1 MAFNPLTDMAKS
13 IRMHQIKRI
22 IELQLQGLSIRQT
35 VRLTALSRNTIREY
49 LRRISSG
56 GLTLSEAMK
65 LDDASL
71 SALVYTDAIEKVT
84 SGRNVD
90 DRYSALVEKLDNYC
104 SELRKRGV
112 TRQLLWEEYRK
123 DHPHGYGYTQFCE
136 YLKQHIRIDEAVM
149 HFVHRPAESLQID
162 FAGAKLG
169 YIDRTTGE
177 WISCEVLV
185 CVMPFSH
192 YLYVEALPSQKQE
205 HFIAGLCRCLGF
217 LGGVPWSMK
226 VDNMRTAVLRSN
238 RYEPIFTEA
247 MQYFAEHYGTTV
259 LAARVGKPRDKAS
272 VEKAVDLS
280 YKHIYAPLRNQ
291 RFHSIDELNV
301 AIGKQVELFNTRR
314 FKNKPGSRNQLF
326 EEHEKPLLKPLP
338 SSIYEIKNTTES
350 KVPKNYHVILGQDRH
365 HYSVPYTLIGKRLKI
380 IYTAD
385 TVEVYD
391 NLTRVAIHKRNYTR
405 NGHSTNPDH
414 QPLKHK
420 HTAKQRA
427 WDDEYFLR
435 NASYLGQSVQEA
447 VKRILASKVIEVQT
461 YNSCLGILRL
471 GKTYGPDRLEAACHR
486 ALCAP
491 RVNYGMIKSILE
503 KNLDKVTLQ
512 QNQFD
517 LPIHSQIR
525 GPEQYQ

>member
-1 MAFNPLTDMAKS
+1 MAKS
-13 IRMHQIKRI
+13 IRMHQIRTI
-22 IELQLQGLSIRQT
+22 IEFQQQGRSIRHT
-35 VRLTALSRNTIREY
+35 VRLTGLSRNTIRDY
-49 LRRISSG
+49 LRRISSA
-56 GLTLSEAMK
+56 GLTLLEAIK

-71 SALVYTDAIEKVT
+71 SAIVYADTVEKN
-84 SGRNVD
+84 SAGRNVD
-90 DRYSALVEKLDNYC
+90 DRYSTLAPKLDDYC

-123 DHPHGYGYTQFCE
+123 EYPNGYGYTQFCE
-136 YLKQHIRIDEAVM
+136 YLNHHTRIDEAVM

-162 FAGAKLG
+162 FAGSKLG
-169 YIDRTTGE
+169 YVDRTTGE
-177 WISCEVLV
+177 WITCEVLV
-185 CVMPFSH
+185 CVMPYSH
-192 YLYVEALPSQKQE
+192 FLYVEALPSQKQE
-205 HFIAGLCRCLGF
+205 YFIAGLGRCLGF

-226 VDNMRTAVLRSN
+226 VDNMRTAVLKSN
-238 RYEPIFTEA
+238 RYEPVFTEA

-291 RFHSIDELNV
+291 IFHSIDELN
-301 AIGKQVELFNTRR
+301 AGIRKHVELFNARR
-314 FKNKPGSRNQLF
+314 FKNKPGSRKQLF
-326 EEHEKPLLKPLP
+326 EEHERPLLKPLP

-350 KVPKNYHVILGQDRH
+350 KVPKNYHVILGEDRH

-391 NLTRVAIHKRNYTR
+391 NLSRVAIHKRNYTR

-414 QPLKHK
+414 QPANHK
-420 HTAKQRA
+420 HIAKQRA

-471 GKTYGPDRLEAACHR
+471 GKTYGSDRLEAACHR
-486 ALCAP
+486 ALGAP
-491 RVNYGMIKSILE
+491 RINYGMIKSILE
-503 KNLDKVTLQ
+503 KNLDRVSVQ
-512 QNQFD
+512 QHQFD
-517 LPIHSQIR
+517 PPIHNQIR

>member
-1 MAFNPLTDMAKS
+1 MAKS
-13 IRMHQIKRI
+13 IRMHQIRTI
-22 IELQLQGLSIRQT
+22 FELQQQGRSIRQT
-35 VRLTALSRNTIREY
+35 VRLTGLSRNTIREY
-49 LRRISSG
+49 LRRISSA

-71 SALVYTDAIEKVT
+71 STLVYADTLEKAT
-84 SGRNVD
+84 AGRSVD
-90 DRYSALVEKLDNYC
+90 DRFVTLSEKLDNYC
-104 SELRKRGV
+104 LELRKRGV

-123 DHPHGYGYTQFCE
+123 EHPNGYGYTQFCE
-136 YLKQHIRIDEAVM
+136 YLNHRTRIDEAVM

-162 FAGAKLG
+162 FAGSKLG
-169 YIDRTTGE
+169 YVDRTSGE
-177 WISCEVLV
+177 WIPCEVLV
-185 CVMPFSH
+185 CVMPYSH

-205 HFIAGLCRCLGF
+205 HFITGLGRCLGF
-217 LGGVPWSMK
+217 LGGVPWSLK
-226 VDNMRTAVLRSN
+226 VDNMRTAVLKSN
-238 RYEPIFTEA
+238 RYEPVFTEA
-247 MQYFAEHYGTTV
+247 MQYFAEHYNTTV

-291 RFHSIDELNV
+291 LFHSIDELNV
-301 AIGKQVELFNTRR
+301 GIRRQVELFNARP
-314 FKNKPGSRNQLF
+314 FKNKPGSRQQLF
-326 EEHEKPLLKPLP
+326 EEHERPLLKPLP

-391 NLTRVAIHKRNYTR
+391 NLSRVAIHKRNYTR

-414 QPLKHK
+414 QPPNHK
-420 HTAKQRA
+420 HIAKQRA

-461 YNSCLGILRL
+461 YNSCIGILRL
-471 GKTYGPDRLEAACHR
+471 GKTYGSDRLEAACHR
-486 ALCAP
+486 ALGAP
-491 RVNYGMIKSILE
+491 RVNYGMIKNILE
-503 KNLDKVTLQ
+503 KNLDKVSVQ
-512 QNQFD
+512 QNQFE
-517 LPIHSQIR
+517 LPIHNQIR